1 MAWTAQ
7 LVYAPL
13 WWEPPESAELIV
25 TGTSTGNGPP
35 TYEWGEGI
43 EYGSRQVYTA
53 DLADFYREG
62 LYGTGS
68 PGQVRDM
75 IHAMRRLVALHSGL
89 YELRVPEATQRKVDQ
104 EAKADAAELPDGA
117 VW

>member
-7 LVYAPL
+7 LIYAPG
-13 WWEPPESAELIV
+13 WPEAPEAVEVIL
-25 TGTSTGNGPP
+25 TGTSTGKGPP
-35 TYEWGEGI
+35 RYDWGEQI
-43 EYGSRQVYTA
+43 EPEVRLGYGAQ
-53 DLADFYREG
+53 LEEFYREG

-75 IHAMRRLVALHSGL
+75 LHAMHRLSTL
-89 YELRVPEATQRKVDQ
+89 YAGMFEMRVPEATQRKAEQ
-104 EAKADAAELPDGA
+104 EAEADAAELPQGA